1 MAYRLNKKGKA
12 VVIAILFA
20 LAYVFAG
27 LLIDSFL
34 QEQEQLKVK
43 SEQLR
48 EQINNMKHKDRVT
61 LCGVARSFLAFVV
74 VYNLLFCFLLLIT
87 RNYLFVT
94 CW

>member
-48 EQINNMKHKDRVT
+48 EQINNMKH
-61 LCGVARSFLAFVV
+61 
-74 VYNLLFCFLLLIT
+74 
-87 RNYLFVT
+87 
-94 CW
+94 